1 MQNAPVP
8 ARPAPDPKK
17 QMNQFITIFIFVF
30 AMFVLFDQSLRTWL
44 GTMVGYVL
52 EPLVGLNG
60 SMPVVTLFLTGII
73 MTSLSIVLRHFFT
86 DYVGQAES
94 QKIVSAFN
102 KELQKARLEN
112 NKYKIKKLTEEQPK
126 ILQKS
131 MDMSTGQMK
140 LMPITMLA
148 IIPIFAWLAVWIG
161 SLDHAMAVVNV
172 PWAGNVSL
180 VASNL
185 LPNWVLLYSL
195 ISIPFGQILSR
206 TLRYFEFRNR
216 LREVE
221 GRAAA

>member
-1 MQNAPVP
+1 MPTAPQP

-44 GTMVGYVL
+44 GNIVGYVL
-52 EPLVGLNG
+52 EPVVGLNG
-60 SMPVVTLFLTGII
+60 TMPVVTLFLTGII
-73 MTSLSIVLRHFFT
+73 MTSLSILLRHFFT

-102 KELQKARLEN
+102 KELRDARVEN
-112 NKYKIKKLTEEQPK
+112 NKYKIKKLTEEQPN
-126 ILQKS
+126 ILKKS
-131 MDMSTGQMK
+131 MDMSTSQMK
-140 LMPITMLA
+140 LMPVTMLA
-148 IIPIFAWLAVWIG
+148 IIPIFAWLSVWIG
-161 SLDHAMAVVNV
+161 HLDPAMAIVNV
-172 PWAGNVSL
+172 PWASDVSL

-206 TLRYFEFRNR
+206 ALRYFEFRKR
-216 LREVE
+216 LKKIEAQ
-221 GRAAA
+221 AA